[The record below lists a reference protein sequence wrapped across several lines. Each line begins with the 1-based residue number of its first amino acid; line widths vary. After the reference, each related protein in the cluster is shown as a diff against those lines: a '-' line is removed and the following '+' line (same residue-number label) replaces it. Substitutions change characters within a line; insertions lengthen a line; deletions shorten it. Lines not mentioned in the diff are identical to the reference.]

1 MKKRKGKTKRWL
13 AGILSAVLVI
23 GSINLVDALEGSN
36 GESALYDAPELT
48 ITQGATDY
56 DLMKDITYDSSM
68 YELAVVND
76 GGFDVNTVGD
86 YEVTYSLTSKD
97 DGTLEP
103 GDSGDA
109 SNSDNENKDQNSGDN
124 QGGDNTQT
132 GDNSDNAGSDN
143 GSDSSDSSNT
153 GDSADAGQGDT
164 GSDSSNA
171 EDSMDAGQGDTNS
184 DSSNAGDS
192 TDAGQGDTSSDSSN
206 AEDTA
211 DAVSG
216 EDAVQS
222 EENTGD
228 TGVLGVSRPRTGVDM
243 SYQSEPM
250 DAEAVDV
257 TEGDDTNTGDTQEK
271 QVITFKRMVH
281 VVQASEDKEPVYVAR
296 ELVLTQGEEDYDL
309 TDEIVY
315 DDVKYT
321 LEVVEL
327 GGFDINKIGSYEV
340 TYSLTPVTTEGTQE
354 NGQDDTQENQVITF
368 QRTVT
373 VKAAVEETGEFEV
386 PELYLEQ
393 GQEDYD
399 LAAGLVYD
407 ENKYKLNIKDDG
419 NFDIM
424 LSGEYKVTFVLDLL
438 EENPDSEN
446 NTGDADA
453 SDPDQTDGDQSEKVL
468 GATRSMDSSAENADD
483 KTENKNTEDNN
494 TESGN
499 VEDKKEENENTDNT
513 DQTEDTF
520 VIPEGITI
528 FTRKVIVS
536 PSLVRSAGLLDDLA
550 TWPDESLLT
559 EDYIEINFKVGVPIK
574 PGKTI
579 NVRSGQTITV
589 SNGLLTGGTNT
600 LFNVQDGGHLTLN
613 NVTITGNTVDD
624 QGAVCVQNGALLDL
638 GYNDKIP
645 VVSPQIINNNS
656 NGKARNL
663 VVADG
668 SKVRLNANTVQ
679 KIGISYLG
687 DITKT
692 EPKALIHGGRY
703 AITDSDVNNFT
714 SDETTCETIL
724 LYDQIILRYAQPK
737 FLFFDQ
743 VQYFAQVGYPNI
755 ATYQPIRFE
764 QAGAKVD
771 KICGTPAS
779 SYKIT
784 DISDIMQYDLIMLC
798 TPYPNYYGSTHDF
811 DEAEYEILAEY
822 INNGGRIIIQAED
835 AERANPFWRTTNPV
849 ATNIARKLG
858 AGFQI
863 VSEINGSAVGI
874 PSTSDM
880 QVMSNDL
887 TSGIAPWR
895 VFFSSPI
902 LLDAGILST
911 TLFKARATN
920 GQYYS
925 FCEDMMA
932 GTRADGSKWGNI
944 MILADADIWE
954 STTAPN
960 TIQFA
965 KNLIENSYL
974 HRASAAAG
982 VNPNNNSLDYQA
994 KILGSDSADKES
1006 YMTPATALE
1015 KVGQDETV
1023 VLLKNSG
1030 LTSVDN
1036 MLLYNSSSIKEM
1048 NGNTVHADSNETNI
1062 DVSDTGA
1069 ITLRSGVVTVSNTDA
1084 NERKITVDG
1093 YVITSKADYTVKAVD
1108 TSNDTTLGDSQVS
1121 VTLKAVGDTFT
1132 AVKNGATYNYTA
1144 TKNNQTFYLGE
1155 YSAVLNWEERNGVAA
1170 LASIGSPEFPAELV
1184 KPQTQPNNPY
1194 HQLTPYTVTIKPRED
1209 YSIDVD
1215 KVWVSMGVDAQG
1227 DPQMLD
1233 ASEFD
1238 KSKDPNTGIITVTV
1252 KKPVDGDLIYYVG
1265 KVNGG
1270 SSSGS
1275 TVTHDRTT
1283 IQVTSAAGSAVTTPE
1298 FTATYFDEQK
1308 SKDITVSSQ
1317 NGKVEVFKNVEVT
1330 LKFPA
1335 MNPSDPNPTEADLG
1349 ITEDETFDILTKLAE
1364 TGSTTDLKAGFDWTD
1379 KSYTYKFTSTS
1390 ASYDLEASYEKSH
1403 VVHIH
1408 VSGGSMDTN
1417 TIPAGLEANTQSASN
1432 IRIIVPD
1439 QTTLDNL
1446 KFSPDGSLQ
1455 NPSFTAKW
1463 LSHDNTTDLGAVNFS
1478 EDAGSWKGSTLAV
1491 TQPSYLNVS
1500 FVAGQMLTIRIKG
1513 GTLDTAYGTPVR
1525 NWITKAAA
1533 SSGFDHEYQLVV
1545 PENDQTVH
1553 FKINVEGSNILK
1565 SILANTK
1572 DVTSMVEAVKDQNN
1586 RIIAY
1591 TNGDAGSTI
1600 REATTIDVTL
1610 VPSCTVTFWN
1620 KEVSPEKKLGTE
1632 VVMDG
1637 GKLDKAAYAKMA
1649 AAAVLPGYQFMA
1661 WKDAAG
1667 KVYTDQVEIS
1677 ADTDLH
1683 AVFRE
1688 KASGV
1693 SPNGNTIAAN
1703 DFKIHLNSVKNGKF
1717 NNAEAV
1723 KRAKAEAYDAKG
1735 KDVTNL
1741 ISVEG
1746 IDAVQREGD
1755 FQLTFRYD
1763 DAFVEVT
1770 VTVTNEIPVVTG
1782 KTAYTLTFEGVPNG
1796 AAEYKVYSKAGAV
1809 VAGAAI
1815 EETANGIYRITGL
1828 EKGTEYKI
1836 DGDVLGS
1843 TTGKTAL
1850 VDAEDIAKQF
1860 EDKQGDT
1867 KTNGEKGKDEKAE
1880 NPNAKVVVDDDGNY
1894 KVIVKKD
1901 INHSV
1906 EIPDTWENVK
1916 IDLGGHTITGNNA
1929 DASNEAKPGLVFKKD
1944 DTATEH
1950 PGTNLEIVNGT
1961 IQGGS
1966 GSAAHPDG
1974 AAGVGEAAGSKPS
1987 QAGITVGANAV
1998 IKGGNGADGENGS
2011 NGGNGGSG
2019 IEGTIGTTVNGG
2031 SVSGG
2036 NGGKGSDSAT
2046 GTPGNGG
2053 NGGSGI
2059 KTDKDVVINGGTI
2072 TGGNAGNGGNATGEN
2087 NTNPGGS
2094 GGNGGSGVSSGSG
2107 KIDNNGG
2114 TITGGDAGNGGSSE
2128 KGNGGTGGNGG
2139 SGSIGETNN
2148 TNGGTTTGGNGGN
2161 GGNSNNGGNNGNG
2174 GSGGKG
2180 TEETV
2185 NGGNQ
2190 DGNNG
2195 QDGKIFFV
2203 ILFKD
2208 QKQNPLNAADPCKVA
2223 ANGKIT
2229 KDYFGKMQEKT
2240 DAQAKADEKFFA
2252 WTEENHADKVY
2263 TAETEI
2269 TASVTLVPVYRADS
2283 NVVPGQDGNTIAADN
2298 FSIRIE
2304 KVSSL
2309 TETEAK
2315 KLANVKAYDKK
2326 GADITNTVTVDQ
2338 DKLSA
2343 LQQSTA
2349 GIHPDALTFEIPGS
2363 VKVSVTVEI
2372 TDDNPVITGKTAHT
2386 LTFKGRANETYEYQE
2401 LDAQGTPT
2409 GKVLTILTDGDGK
2422 ATITGLK
2429 KATPYQISHKKY
2441 GSVNGK
2447 TALVDA
2453 KDIAKQFED
2462 RGAGD
2467 TTGNNATDRTEKAEN
2482 SNVQVVVDD
2491 DGNYKVIVKKDI
2503 DHTVE
2508 IPDTW
2513 GEVKIDLGG
2522 HTITGDKADDNNA
2535 AKPGLDFVKD
2545 GSINE
2550 HPGTKLEIVN
2560 GTIKGGDGSAK
2571 HPDGAPGIGASGDTA
2586 DAGLIIGSNA
2596 NVIGGNGADGTEGKD
2611 GGNGG
2616 AGIDGNGK
2624 ITPTVNGTVTGGN
2637 GGKGGDSATG
2647 TPGNGGNGGTGI
2659 SAGDKTITINSGG
2672 TVEGGDAGNGGN
2684 ATGDNTNPGG
2694 NGGNGGTGT
2703 ETTQPGKT
2711 DNNGGTTSGGNGGD
2725 GGNSN
2730 NGNGG
2735 NGGNGGSGST
2745 GENNNNG
2752 GTSSGGN
2759 GGNGGDSNNGTGGNG
2774 GNGGSSGETGGNG
2787 GNNSGGNGGN
2797 GGDSNSG
2804 NGGSGGNG
2812 GESNSGTGGNGGNGG
2827 GSNNSTGGNG
2837 GNGGGSNNGTGGNG
2851 GNGGNSNNGNG
2862 GNGGNGGG
2870 SNSGNNGNGGS
2881 SGSNGNRPGGN
2892 GGGSN
2897 NGNGGNGGNNGGG
2910 NSGNNGGD
2918 NSGNNGGDNS
2928 GNNGGDNGGN
2938 NGGDNSNNN
2947 SGSTGNTGNTPDAG
2961 NTAGNDSGNN
2971 AHKGNKG
2978 NSTGNSNAGQKDP
2991 AEDDSLNDAA
3001 DESSL
3006 TGDADGSDADGSDAD
3021 GIQEEGSIHADSD
3034 SVENGTDSDSHIP
3047 FGECGFHWIPIV
3059 WLLVILG
3066 YTVVRV
3072 KKLRDESEEA

>member
-143 GSDSSDSSNT
+143 GSDSSDSSNG

-184 DSSNAGDS
+184 DSSNA
-192 TDAGQGDTSSDSSN
+192 
-206 AEDTA
+206 EDTA

-216 EDAVQS
+216 EDAAQS

-243 SYQSEPM
+243 SYQSEPVG
-250 DAEAVDV
+250 AEAVDV
-257 TEGDDTNTGDTQEK
+257 TKGDDTNTVDTQEK
-271 QVITFKRMVH
+271 QVITFTRTVH
-281 VVQASEDKEPVYVAR
+281 VVAASEDKEPVYVAR

-373 VKAAVEETGEFEV
+373 VKAAVEENALYEA
-386 PELYLEQ
+386 PDLYLEW

-399 LAAGLVYD
+399 LTEGIIYD
-407 ENKYKLNIKDDG
+407 KDLYEVKVSDPG
-419 NFDIM
+419 DFDIYT
-424 LSGEYKVTFVLDLL
+424 LGEYEVTYVLDRLGKSAKAEDTQTSKT
-438 EENPDSEN
+438 EE
-446 NTGDADA
+446 TTA
-453 SDPDQTDGDQSEKVL
+453 SDEQKS
-468 GATRSMDSSAENADD
+468 
-483 KTENKNTEDNN
+483 EDNDGIQAA
-494 TESGN
+494 TLELTDEKQS
-499 VEDKKEENENTDNT
+499 VDPADEDNT
-513 DQTEDTF
+513 NSMEEKS
-520 VIPEGITI
+520 PEVKTTSQEAVY
-528 FTRKVIVS
+528 FTRNVIVEMDYS
-536 PSLVRSAGLLDDLA
+536 FTSAVEYANVQGKYTIKLG
-550 TWPDESLLT
+550 TPVWTDET
-559 EDYIEINFKVGVPIK
+559 HQKFQYTNAKVNTNGDKI
-574 PGKTI
+574 
-579 NVRSGQTITV
+579 SMMTIT
-589 SNGLLTGGTNT
+589 L
-600 LFNVQDGGHLTLN
+600 
-613 NVTITGNTVDD
+613 
-624 QGAVCVQNGALLDL
+624 
-638 GYNDKIP
+638 
-645 VVSPQIINNNS
+645 S
-656 NGKARNL
+656 NGKLPDSLIGDAFATDEYKKSATWIFTNGLSVQELQEKIHSMVFDYVDNMNVYISINGNENQGLDKFNSANIKLTQWNKNSHYYLYIEQMKSWSDAFNYARTLKIAGQQGYLSTFSSVDEMNYLKSLSGKCIWIGGTVLLKSNGARINGNENGINRENNSLKL
-663 VVADG
+663 VTTDKGAFYWACG
-668 SKVRLNANTVQ
+668 PESGFGIANELWAN
-679 KIGISYLG
+679 G
-687 DITKT
+687 
-692 EPKALIHGGRY
+692 EPNGAAY
-703 AITDSDVNNFT
+703 TNQT
-714 SDETTCETIL
+714 
-724 LYDQIILRYAQPK
+724 LYDK
-737 FLFFDQ
+737 
-743 VQYFAQVGYPNI
+743 
-755 ATYQPIRFE
+755 T
-764 QAGAKVD
+764 
-771 KICGTPAS
+771 
-779 SYKIT
+779 
-784 DISDIMQYDLIMLC
+784 ISDIQNKESCLMVLISKGVNDVFEG
-798 TPYPNYYGSTHDF
+798 NYSGTESDAKGF
-811 DEAEYEILAEY
+811 FIEF
-822 INNGGRIIIQAED
+822 GGYADGDDPGQPDNSKKGEVNVIAAPKD
-835 AERANPFWRTTNPV
+835 AEA
-849 ATNIARKLG
+849 
-858 AGFQI
+858 
-863 VSEINGSAVGI
+863 SINGVKY
-874 PSTSDM
+874 
-880 QVMSNDL
+880 
-887 TSGIAPWR
+887 AP
-895 VFFSSPI
+895 
-902 LLDAGILST
+902 
-911 TLFKARATN
+911 
-920 GQYYS
+920 
-925 FCEDMMA
+925 
-932 GTRADGSKWGNI
+932 
-944 MILADADIWE
+944 LADALE
-954 STTAPN
+954 L
-960 TIQFA
+960 A
-965 KNLIENSYL
+965 K
-974 HRASAAAG
+974 AG
-982 VNPNNNSLDYQA
+982 DEVQII
-994 KILGSDSADKES
+994 K
-1006 YMTPATALE
+1006 E
-1015 KVGQDETV
+1015 KVTEVTDGK
-1023 VLLKNSG
+1023 LKN
-1030 LTSVDN
+1030 
-1036 MLLYNSSSIKEM
+1036 SSIKEM
-1048 NGNTVHADSNETNI
+1048 NGNTVHADSNGTNI

-1093 YVITSKADYTVKAVD
+1093 YGLTSTADYTVKAVD
-1108 TSNDTTLGDSQVS
+1108 TSNDTTLGDSQAS

-1132 AVKNGATYNYTA
+1132 AVKNGATYTYTA
-1144 TKNNQTFYLGE
+1144 TKDNQTFYLGE

-1227 DPQMLD
+1227 APQMLD
-1233 ASEFD
+1233 ASEFNI
-1238 KSKDPNTGIITVTV
+1238 SKDQGTGNITVTV
-1252 KKPVDGDLIYYVG
+1252 KKPVNGDLIYYVG

-1600 REATTIDVTL
+1600 GEATTIDVTL

-1929 DASNEAKPGLVFKKD
+1929 DASKEAKPGLVFKKD

-1987 QAGITVGANAV
+1987 QAGITVGADAV

-2094 GGNGGSGVSSGSG
+2094 GGNGGSGVNSGNG

-2148 TNGGTTTGGNGGN
+2148 TNGGTTTGGTTTGGNGGN
-2161 GGNSNNGGNNGNG
+2161 GGNSNNGGSNGIG
-2174 GSGGKG
+2174 GSGGSG
-2180 TEETV
+2180 TEGTV

-2190 DGNNG
+2190 NGNNG
-2195 QDGKIFFV
+2195 QDGQIFFM
-2203 ILFKD
+2203 IFFKD
-2208 QKQNPLNAADPCKVA
+2208 QKKNPLNAANPCKVA

-2229 KDYFGKMQEKT
+2229 KDYFDKMQEKT

-2252 WTEENHADKVY
+2252 WTEENNADKVY

-2283 NVVPGQDGNTIAADN
+2283 NVIPGQDGNTIAADN

-2304 KVSSL
+2304 KVGRL

-2349 GIHPDALTFEIPGS
+2349 GIYPDALTFEIPGS

-2372 TDDNPVITGKTAHT
+2372 TDDSPVITGKTAHT

-2409 GKVLTILTDGDGK
+2409 GNVLTILTNGDGK

-2441 GSVNGK
+2441 GSVNGR

-2513 GEVKIDLGG
+2513 GGG
-2522 HTITGDKADDNNA
+2522 QD
-2535 AKPGLDFVKD
+2535 
-2545 GSINE
+2545 
-2550 HPGTKLEIVN
+2550 
-2560 GTIKGGDGSAK
+2560 
-2571 HPDGAPGIGASGDTA
+2571 
-2586 DAGLIIGSNA
+2586 
-2596 NVIGGNGADGTEGKD
+2596 
-2611 GGNGG
+2611 
-2616 AGIDGNGK
+2616 
-2624 ITPTVNGTVTGGN
+2624 
-2637 GGKGGDSATG
+2637 
-2647 TPGNGGNGGTGI
+2647 
-2659 SAGDKTITINSGG
+2659 
-2672 TVEGGDAGNGGN
+2672 
-2684 ATGDNTNPGG
+2684 
-2694 NGGNGGTGT
+2694 
-2703 ETTQPGKT
+2703 
-2711 DNNGGTTSGGNGGD
+2711 
-2725 GGNSN
+2725 
-2730 NGNGG
+2730 
-2735 NGGNGGSGST
+2735 
-2745 GENNNNG
+2745 
-2752 GTSSGGN
+2752 
-2759 GGNGGDSNNGTGGNG
+2759 
-2774 GNGGSSGETGGNG
+2774 
-2787 GNNSGGNGGN
+2787 
-2797 GGDSNSG
+2797 
-2804 NGGSGGNG
+2804 
-2812 GESNSGTGGNGGNGG
+2812 
-2827 GSNNSTGGNG
+2827 
-2837 GNGGGSNNGTGGNG
+2837 
-2851 GNGGNSNNGNG
+2851 
-2862 GNGGNGGG
+2862 
-2870 SNSGNNGNGGS
+2870 
-2881 SGSNGNRPGGN
+2881 
-2892 GGGSN
+2892 
-2897 NGNGGNGGNNGGG
+2897 
-2910 NSGNNGGD
+2910 
-2918 NSGNNGGDNS
+2918 
-2928 GNNGGDNGGN
+2928 
-2938 NGGDNSNNN
+2938 
-2947 SGSTGNTGNTPDAG
+2947 
-2961 NTAGNDSGNN
+2961 
-2971 AHKGNKG
+2971 
-2978 NSTGNSNAGQKDP
+2978 
-2991 AEDDSLNDAA
+2991 
-3001 DESSL
+3001 
-3006 TGDADGSDADGSDAD
+3006 
-3021 GIQEEGSIHADSD
+3021 
-3034 SVENGTDSDSHIP
+3034 
-3047 FGECGFHWIPIV
+3047 
-3059 WLLVILG
+3059 
-3066 YTVVRV
+3066 
-3072 KKLRDESEEA
+3072 

>member
-1 MKKRKGKTKRWL
+1 MKKHKGKTKRWL

-23 GSINLVDALEGSN
+23 GSINLVNALEGSN

-56 DLMKDITYDSSM
+56 DLMKDITYDSSL

-97 DGTLEP
+97 DGTLDPENP
-103 GDSGDA
+103 GDTSDA
-109 SNSDNENKDQNSGDN
+109 DNENKDQNSGDN
-124 QGGDNTQT
+124 QGSDNTQT
-132 GDNSDNAGSDN
+132 GDNSDASGSGSNTDN
-143 GSDSSDSSNT
+143 TDSSDSSDSSN
-153 GDSADAGQGDT
+153 
-164 GSDSSNA
+164 
-171 EDSMDAGQGDTNS
+171 
-184 DSSNAGDS
+184 AGDNA
-192 TDAGQGDTSSDSSN
+192 DAGQGDTSSDSSN

-211 DAVSG
+211 DADETDSTDDTKDSQNT
-216 EDAVQS
+216 ENENSADADTVNIT
-222 EENTGD
+222 EEQTPKAANI
-228 TGVLGVSRPRTGVDM
+228 GVLGVSRPRTGVDM
-243 SYQSEPM
+243 NYQSEPVG
-250 DAEAVDV
+250 AEAVDV
-257 TEGDDTNTGDTQEK
+257 TKGEDTNTVDTQEK
-271 QVITFKRMVH
+271 QVITFTRTVH
-281 VVQASEDKEPVYVAR
+281 VVAASEDKESVYVAQ
-296 ELVLTQGEEDYDL
+296 ELVLIQGEEDYDL
-309 TDEIVY
+309 TDDILY
-315 DDVKYT
+315 DDEKYT

-340 TYSLTPVTTEGTQE
+340 TYSLTPVTTEGTQG

-373 VKAAVEETGEFEV
+373 VKAAGEENVLYEA
-386 PELYLEQ
+386 PELVLKLAAE
-393 GQEDYD
+393 EYD
-399 LAAGLVYD
+399 LTEGIIYD
-407 ENKYKLNIKDDG
+407 SNCYKLNIVDIGDFDIYTLGDYEVSYSLVPIGDVLKEEESNDKNSANMGNSTDELNVNNSADSNMDNIEVGNESSVMAENNDVTGVTQEDVNTKKTITFQRMVYVVSDYDGQVSTLSLFDGSTTTQGIFVTELGTPLWLDETKNQFTFPHATVTTQEVDKKVTSISIYINTANVTIESTANMTDNNKTFATWIFQDNGGLTAEEAQSKLREIIYKDQRADKTAGIDIRIDVDG
-419 NFDIM
+419 NETSANMTGNQLTYYPNNGHYYMYIKGNIPWTDAYNNAKSYTFQGMKGYLATVMSQDEMIVLRRIVSSNGGYDHLGGARYSGINDADSLNG
-424 LSGEYKVTFVLDLL
+424 LSYSPLWPGSGYKASVYYWVCGPEGKPQTNIPWGLWTPGEPNIGEGSGIWEYNVCIIKDAIKLNDLA
-438 EENPDSEN
+438 N
-446 NTGDADA
+446 NTGYSRGYYVEFGGYAEGQDPGGRNDGCVSHIVFKDQVHAAEAQIGTDKYYPLCAAIDIAKDGETVEIISDTVTEGESLLVKGAMLKTMDGKTYKSNTDSHIAVDTNSNVTLKDGVLEMSSNTTLKVLNNVDNQIYTVTTPGCTSVVSTSKDGDSPNIRGANDGIIKIGNAGEEIAYTYKNPNSNTEAVVYIPDAMADNGQVTKAELSADKVVVIQVDDGQTVLMKGTGSTSDTVSVERRSRDQKLDVNLPAGASATAFGHEIGAAPAYGVKVSQASTNNVSYPNRDYITLTSIGDSITVDNVTYTASDADQKLYLGTFQVDMTIGNHA
-453 SDPDQTDGDQSEKVL
+453 KVNGSTPALPHYLEEYTITICPDTGYDLDKDNFVLTMKENDTADAKNLTFATYCTEESDGSIKVTIPKVTGDITIHAEAKKQTSKLTIDGLDVSGTVKVL
-468 GATRSMDSSAENADD
+468 DGEGQVHELKKGKDSVTVNRNEELTLTFIPDDFTEPYYGDLTGEKGSSFSILTGLKDNTPGAAVAELFTQDVKDSFNWTEKSYQVKYTPDKAVNTLEATFTHSSIMHVHVTGGTAEVNTPGLVQNPTDTGSFRHVIVPDHTQVQVTLKDTTGHNPVYKAAYWKQASTAGGNDTGTEVSSQLNDAGSKTYTYTTQAVSASHMLNVSFEQGQNVDVTFTGGNASLVQPGTTSWTDQGNHTYRTLVKNGNTLTMKVQVNEGYGLKSITVNGYTINATAALNNPDYNVTYDEATRTYTHTTKPIDQAWNVVMDFEEQYTVSFVDQKDRALGSIPAVNGTTIPEEKFTEMQAKTDAQKEGNEIFLTWVDKADGNAAY
-483 KTENKNTEDNN
+483 NKNTIITKNNLVLKPVYRKNAGNGGHIENGSDGSILAADDFAIHLRDLQNLTADNVKD
-494 TESGN
+494 EKYAN
-499 VEDKKEENENTDNT
+499 VTAFDKD
-513 DQTEDTF
+513 
-520 VIPEGITI
+520 GA
-528 FTRKVIVS
+528 KVTAQVTVDADE
-536 PSLVRSAGLLDDLA
+536 LAALKTKSAGTYRNA
-550 TWPDESLLT
+550 LT
-559 EDYIEINFKVGVPIK
+559 FTYNKLSVKVTVEI
-574 PGKTI
+574 
-579 NVRSGQTITV
+579 S
-589 SNGLLTGGTNT
+589 
-600 LFNVQDGGHLTLN
+600 DAE
-613 NVTITGNTVDD
+613 VTITGRT
-624 QGAVCVQNGALLDL
+624 AHTLTFT
-638 GYNDKIP
+638 
-645 VVSPQIINNNS
+645 
-656 NGKARNL
+656 GKGG
-663 VVADG
+663 V
-668 SKVRLNANTVQ
+668 TYQVQ
-679 KIGISYLG
+679 K
-687 DITKT
+687 
-692 EPKALIHGGRY
+692 
-703 AITDSDVNNFT
+703 
-714 SDETTCETIL
+714 SDE
-724 LYDQIILRYAQPK
+724 
-737 FLFFDQ
+737 
-743 VQYFAQVGYPNI
+743 
-755 ATYQPIRFE
+755 
-764 QAGAKVD
+764 
-771 KICGTPAS
+771 
-779 SYKIT
+779 
-784 DISDIMQYDLIMLC
+784 
-798 TPYPNYYGSTHDF
+798 
-811 DEAEYEILAEY
+811 
-822 INNGGRIIIQAED
+822 
-835 AERANPFWRTTNPV
+835 
-849 ATNIARKLG
+849 
-858 AGFQI
+858 
-863 VSEINGSAVGI
+863 
-874 PSTSDM
+874 
-880 QVMSNDL
+880 
-887 TSGIAPWR
+887 
-895 VFFSSPI
+895 
-902 LLDAGILST
+902 
-911 TLFKARATN
+911 
-920 GQYYS
+920 
-925 FCEDMMA
+925 
-932 GTRADGSKWGNI
+932 
-944 MILADADIWE
+944 
-954 STTAPN
+954 
-960 TIQFA
+960 
-965 KNLIENSYL
+965 
-974 HRASAAAG
+974 
-982 VNPNNNSLDYQA
+982 
-994 KILGSDSADKES
+994 
-1006 YMTPATALE
+1006 
-1015 KVGQDETV
+1015 
-1023 VLLKNSG
+1023 
-1030 LTSVDN
+1030 
-1036 MLLYNSSSIKEM
+1036 
-1048 NGNTVHADSNETNI
+1048 
-1062 DVSDTGA
+1062 
-1069 ITLRSGVVTVSNTDA
+1069 
-1084 NERKITVDG
+1084 
-1093 YVITSKADYTVKAVD
+1093 
-1108 TSNDTTLGDSQVS
+1108 
-1121 VTLKAVGDTFT
+1121 
-1132 AVKNGATYNYTA
+1132 
-1144 TKNNQTFYLGE
+1144 
-1155 YSAVLNWEERNGVAA
+1155 
-1170 LASIGSPEFPAELV
+1170 
-1184 KPQTQPNNPY
+1184 
-1194 HQLTPYTVTIKPRED
+1194 
-1209 YSIDVD
+1209 
-1215 KVWVSMGVDAQG
+1215 
-1227 DPQMLD
+1227 
-1233 ASEFD
+1233 
-1238 KSKDPNTGIITVTV
+1238 
-1252 KKPVDGDLIYYVG
+1252 
-1265 KVNGG
+1265 NGG
-1270 SSSGS
+1270 SLTGN
-1275 TVTHDRTT
+1275 VM
-1283 IQVTSAAGSAVTTPE
+1283 SAA
-1298 FTATYFDEQK
+1298 TAAGT
-1308 SKDITVSSQ
+1308 
-1317 NGKVEVFKNVEVT
+1317 GKGT
-1330 LKFPA
+1330 
-1335 MNPSDPNPTEADLG
+1335 ADG
-1349 ITEDETFDILTKLAE
+1349 
-1364 TGSTTDLKAGFDWTD
+1364 
-1379 KSYTYKFTSTS
+1379 
-1390 ASYDLEASYEKSH
+1390 
-1403 VVHIH
+1403 
-1408 VSGGSMDTN
+1408 
-1417 TIPAGLEANTQSASN
+1417 
-1432 IRIIVPD
+1432 
-1439 QTTLDNL
+1439 
-1446 KFSPDGSLQ
+1446 
-1455 NPSFTAKW
+1455 
-1463 LSHDNTTDLGAVNFS
+1463 
-1478 EDAGSWKGSTLAV
+1478 
-1491 TQPSYLNVS
+1491 
-1500 FVAGQMLTIRIKG
+1500 
-1513 GTLDTAYGTPVR
+1513 
-1525 NWITKAAA
+1525 
-1533 SSGFDHEYQLVV
+1533 
-1545 PENDQTVH
+1545 
-1553 FKINVEGSNILK
+1553 
-1565 SILANTK
+1565 
-1572 DVTSMVEAVKDQNN
+1572 
-1586 RIIAY
+1586 
-1591 TNGDAGSTI
+1591 
-1600 REATTIDVTL
+1600 
-1610 VPSCTVTFWN
+1610 
-1620 KEVSPEKKLGTE
+1620 
-1632 VVMDG
+1632 
-1637 GKLDKAAYAKMA
+1637 LDKAAY
-1649 AAAVLPGYQFMA
+1649 Y
-1661 WKDAAG
+1661 
-1667 KVYTDQVEIS
+1667 
-1677 ADTDLH
+1677 
-1683 AVFRE
+1683 
-1688 KASGV
+1688 
-1693 SPNGNTIAAN
+1693 
-1703 DFKIHLNSVKNGKF
+1703 
-1717 NNAEAV
+1717 
-1723 KRAKAEAYDAKG
+1723 
-1735 KDVTNL
+1735 L
-1741 ISVEG
+1741 ISHKAYG
-1746 IDAVQREGD
+1746 QAVGR
-1755 FQLTFRYD
+1755 T
-1763 DAFVEVT
+1763 
-1770 VTVTNEIPVVTG
+1770 
-1782 KTAYTLTFEGVPNG
+1782 
-1796 AAEYKVYSKAGAV
+1796 S
-1809 VAGAAI
+1809 
-1815 EETANGIYRITGL
+1815 
-1828 EKGTEYKI
+1828 
-1836 DGDVLGS
+1836 
-1843 TTGKTAL
+1843 L
-1850 VDAEDIAKQF
+1850 VDAQDIAKQF
-1860 EDKQGDT
+1860 ADDGDQT
-1867 KTNGEKGKDEKAE
+1867 TTNGKTDKSETASNQNVD
-1880 NPNAKVVVDDDGNY
+1880 VTVDDNGNY
-1894 KVIVKKD
+1894 KVTLKKNID
-1901 INHSV
+1901 HTV

-1916 IDLGGHTITGNNA
+1916 IDLGGHTITGDNA
-1929 DASNEAKPGLVFKKD
+1929 DASKEAKPGLVFKKD

-1987 QAGITVGANAV
+1987 QAGITVGADAV

-2031 SVSGG
+2031 SVFGG

-2094 GGNGGSGVSSGSG
+2094 GGNGGSGVNSGNG

-2180 TEETV
+2180 TDGTV
-2185 NGGNQ
+2185 NGGDQN
-2190 DGNNG
+2190 GNNG

-2208 QKQNPLNAADPCKVA
+2208 QKQNPLNAVDPCKVA

-2229 KDYFGKMQEKT
+2229 KDYFDKMQEKT
-2240 DAQAKADEKFFA
+2240 DAKAEADEKFFA
-2252 WTEENHADKVY
+2252 WTEENNADKVY

-2349 GIHPDALTFEIPGS
+2349 GIYPDALTFEIPGS

-2409 GKVLTILTDGDGK
+2409 GNVLTILTNGDGK

-2441 GSVNGK
+2441 GSVNGR

-2637 GGKGGDSATG
+2637 GGKGGDSAAG
-2647 TPGNGGNGGTGI
+2647 IPGNGGNGGNGI
-2659 SAGDKTITINSGG
+2659 SAGDKTITINHGG
-2672 TVEGGDAGNGGN
+2672 TVKGGDAGKGGN

-2725 GGNSN
+2725 GGTSN

-2735 NGGNGGSGST
+2735 NGGDGGSGST

-2774 GNGGSSGETGGNG
+2774 GN
-2787 GNNSGGNGGN
+2787 NSGGNGGN

-2812 GESNSGTGGNGGNGG
+2812 GDYNSGTGGNGGNGG
-2827 GSNNSTGGNG
+2827 DSNNGTGGNG

-2862 GNGGNGGG
+2862 GNGGNGGD

-2897 NGNGGNGGNNGGG
+2897 NGNGGNGGNNGG
-2910 NSGNNGGD
+2910 D
-2918 NSGNNGGDNS
+2918 NSGNNGG
-2928 GNNGGDNGGN
+2928 GNGGN

-2947 SGSTGNTGNTPDAG
+2947 SGNTGNTPDAG

-3021 GIQEEGSIHADSD
+3021 GIQEEESIHADSD

>member
-143 GSDSSDSSNT
+143 GSDSSDSSNG

-192 TDAGQGDTSSDSSN
+192 TDAGQGDTNSDSSN

-216 EDAVQS
+216 EDAAQS
-222 EENTGD
+222 KENTGD

-243 SYQSEPM
+243 SYQSEPVG
-250 DAEAVDV
+250 AEAVDV
-257 TEGDDTNTGDTQEK
+257 TKGDDTNTVDTQEK
-271 QVITFKRMVH
+271 QVITFTRTVH
-281 VVQASEDKEPVYVAR
+281 VVAASEDKEPVYVAR

-309 TDEIVY
+309 TDDILY

-321 LEVVEL
+321 LTVGDL

-354 NGQDDTQENQVITF
+354 NGQDDTQDNQVITF

-373 VKAAVEETGEFEV
+373 VKAAVEENALYEAPDLYLELGQEEYDLTEGIIYDKDLYEVKVSDPGDFDINMVGEYEV
-386 PELYLEQ
+386 TYLLDSIGKSAKGEDTTNSTAEKSSEVKTASQEAIYFTRNVFVEESTVTKAASNVYSLNLGTAIWDDDSHTTFKYPHAKIENVADKLTLLTLTVENGSFTKPNDFGELYLTDIK
-393 GQEDYD
+393 GTS
-399 LAAGLVYD
+399 ATWIFNGGKSAD
-407 ENKYKLNIKDDG
+407 ELQTFIRNITFTPQTGSNMNVNITIDG
-419 NFDIM
+419 NETKGFDNINM
-424 LSGEYKVTFVLDLL
+424 SSDSKLTQWTNGHYYLLVKQTLKWTEAYNKAKTYVLAGRKGYLFTATTS
-438 EENPDSEN
+438 EEIEQLKNLFTTSRVHVGGTNATYLGSKFD
-446 NTGDADA
+446 
-453 SDPDQTDGDQSEKVL
+453 DPDQITNYTPGDDFYWACGPEKTKPVGDDYWYPGQPDGKPDC
-468 GATRSMDSSAENADD
+468 
-483 KTENKNTEDNN
+483 
-494 TESGN
+494 
-499 VEDKKEENENTDNT
+499 
-513 DQTEDTF
+513 
-520 VIPEGITI
+520 
-528 FTRKVIVS
+528 FT
-536 PSLVRSAGLLDDLA
+536 SL
-550 TWPDESLLT
+550 
-559 EDYIEINFKVGVPIK
+559 F
-574 PGKTI
+574 
-579 NVRSGQTITV
+579 
-589 SNGLLTGGTNT
+589 
-600 LFNVQDGGHLTLN
+600 GGHYAYKMHDILDN
-613 NVTITGNTVDD
+613 DPGD
-624 QGAVCVQNGALLDL
+624 GAAFLVEFGGYADGADP
-638 GYNDKIP
+638 GQPDNSKKGE
-645 VVSPQIINNNS
+645 VS
-656 NGKARNL
+656 
-663 VVADG
+663 VVA
-668 SKVRLNANTVQ
+668 A
-679 KIGISYLG
+679 
-687 DITKT
+687 
-692 EPKALIHGGRY
+692 P
-703 AITDSDVNNFT
+703 
-714 SDETTCETIL
+714 
-724 LYDQIILRYAQPK
+724 
-737 FLFFDQ
+737 
-743 VQYFAQVGYPNI
+743 
-755 ATYQPIRFE
+755 
-764 QAGAKVD
+764 
-771 KICGTPAS
+771 
-779 SYKIT
+779 
-784 DISDIMQYDLIMLC
+784 M
-798 TPYPNYYGSTHDF
+798 
-811 DEAEYEILAEY
+811 
-822 INNGGRIIIQAED
+822 D
-835 AERANPFWRTTNPV
+835 AEA
-849 ATNIARKLG
+849 
-858 AGFQI
+858 
-863 VSEINGSAVGI
+863 SINGVKY
-874 PSTSDM
+874 
-880 QVMSNDL
+880 
-887 TSGIAPWR
+887 AP
-895 VFFSSPI
+895 
-902 LLDAGILST
+902 
-911 TLFKARATN
+911 
-920 GQYYS
+920 
-925 FCEDMMA
+925 
-932 GTRADGSKWGNI
+932 
-944 MILADADIWE
+944 LADALELAEAGDEVQI
-954 STTAPN
+954 
-960 TIQFA
+960 I
-965 KNLIENSYL
+965 KENVTEVTD
-974 HRASAAAG
+974 G
-982 VNPNNNSLDYQA
+982 
-994 KILGSDSADKES
+994 
-1006 YMTPATALE
+1006 M
-1015 KVGQDETV
+1015 
-1023 VLLKNSG
+1023 LKNS
-1030 LTSVDN
+1030 SI
-1036 MLLYNSSSIKEM
+1036 IKEM
-1048 NGNTVHADSNETNI
+1048 NGNTVRADINGTNI

-1069 ITLRSGVVTVSNTDA
+1069 VTLRSGVVTVSNTDA
-1084 NERKITVDG
+1084 NPRKLTVDG
-1093 YVITSKADYTVKAVD
+1093 YVLTSTTDYTVKKTD
-1108 TSNDTTLGDSQVS
+1108 TNNNTTSGDSRAS
-1121 VTLKAVGDTFT
+1121 VTLKSIGDTFT

-1155 YSAVLNWEERNGVAA
+1155 YSAELNWKERSEVAA

-1184 KPQTQPNNPY
+1184 KPQTQPANPY
-1194 HQLTPYTVTIKPRED
+1194 HQLASYTVTIKPREA
-1209 YSIDVD
+1209 YSIDTN
-1215 KVWVSMGVDAQG
+1215 KVWVSMGVDAHG
-1227 DPQMLD
+1227 APQMLD

-1238 KSKDPNTGIITVTV
+1238 ISKDQGTGNITVTV
-1252 KKPVDGDLIYYVG
+1252 KKPVDGNLIYYVG

-1275 TVTHDRTT
+1275 TVTHDMTT

-1308 SKDITVSSQ
+1308 SKDVTVNSQ
-1317 NGKVEVFKNVEVT
+1317 NGKVEVFKNVQVT

-1335 MNPSDPNPTEADLG
+1335 MNPSDPNPTEGKLG
-1349 ITEDETFDILTKLAE
+1349 ITENETFDILTKLAE
-1364 TGSTTDLKAGFDWTD
+1364 TGNATDLKEDFDWAD
-1379 KSYTYKFTSTS
+1379 KSYTYKFTPTS
-1390 ASYDLEASYEKSH
+1390 ADHSLEASYQKSH

-1408 VSGGSMDTN
+1408 VSGGSMDTS
-1417 TIPAGLEANTQSASN
+1417 TIPTGLVVNTQSASN

-1446 KFSPDGSLQ
+1446 KFTPDGSLQ

-1463 LSHDNTTDLGAVNFS
+1463 LSHDNKTDLGTVNFS
-1478 EDAGSWKGSTLAV
+1478 EGAGSWKGSTLAV

-1500 FVAGQMLTIRIKG
+1500 FVAGNMLTIRIKG
-1513 GTLDTAYGTPVR
+1513 GTLDTAYGNPVR
-1525 NWITKAAA
+1525 KWITKTAA
-1533 SSGFDHEYQLVV
+1533 STGFDHEYQLVV
-1545 PENDQTVH
+1545 PENDQTVQ

-1572 DVTSMVEAVKDQNN
+1572 DVTSMVEAVKDQND

-1591 TNGDAGSTI
+1591 TNGTAGSTI
-1600 REATTIDVTL
+1600 EEATIIDVTL
-1610 VPSCTVTFWN
+1610 VPSHTVTFWN
-1620 KEVSPEKKLGTE
+1620 KEVRPVKKLGTN
-1632 VVMDG
+1632 VVMEG
-1637 GKLDKAAYAKMA
+1637 GTLDKAAYTEMA
-1649 AAAVLPGYQFMA
+1649 AAATLPGYQFMA

-1703 DFKIHLNSVKNGKF
+1703 DFKIHLNSIKNGKF

-1867 KTNGEKGKDEKAE
+1867 KTNGKKDKDEEAE
-1880 NPNAKVVVDDDGNY
+1880 NPNVKVVVDDDGNY

-1906 EIPDTWENVK
+1906 EIPDTWGDVK
-1916 IDLGGHTITGNNA
+1916 VDLGGNSINGNDA
-1929 DASNEAKPGLVFKKD
+1929 DAANSAKPGLIFKKD
-1944 DTATEH
+1944 GGSEH
-1950 PGTNLEIVNGT
+1950 PGTSLEIVNGT
-1961 IQGGS
+1961 IKGGD
-1966 GSAAHPDG
+1966 GSTAHPNG
-1974 AAGVGEAAGSKPS
+1974 AAGVSTGKAPAPAKAE
-1987 QAGITVGANAV
+1987 ITVGKDGV
-1998 IKGGNGADGENGS
+1998 IKGGNGAAGTDGKGNQNAG
-2011 NGGNGGSG
+2011 NGGNGGAG
-2019 IEGTIGTTVNGG
+2019 IEGEITPTVDGGTVSGG
-2031 SVSGG
+2031 SGGAGGSADSTKPGTGG
-2036 NGGKGSDSAT
+2036 NGGAGIDTEDKKVTILEGTVKGGDAGAGGNAT
-2046 GTPGNGG
+2046 GDNTNAGGNGG

-2059 KTDKDVVINGGTI
+2059 DSGRSDIVIGPGKTDVHGGAGGNGGNSNKGNGGNGGSGGSGAEAGKIDNDGGTI
-2072 TGGNAGNGGNATGEN
+2072 TGGN
-2087 NTNPGGS
+2087 
-2094 GGNGGSGVSSGSG
+2094 
-2107 KIDNNGG
+2107 GG
-2114 TITGGDAGNGGSSE
+2114 T
-2128 KGNGGTGGNGG
+2128 
-2139 SGSIGETNN
+2139 
-2148 TNGGTTTGGNGGN
+2148 
-2161 GGNSNNGGNNGNG
+2161 GGNSNNGGHNGNGGNG
-2174 GSGGKG
+2174 GSGTKG
-2180 TEETV
+2180 NHTPT
-2185 NGGNQ
+2185 NGGTSS
-2190 DGNNG
+2190 DGNKG
-2195 QDGKIFFV
+2195 Q
-2203 ILFKD
+2203 
-2208 QKQNPLNAADPCKVA
+2208 
-2223 ANGKIT
+2223 NGKIYVEVLFEKRNGNSLNAGKPVKIVLNEKINQAT
-2229 KDYFGKMQEKT
+2229 FDKMQQE
-2240 DAQAKADEKFFA
+2240 ADRSKKENEVFFA
-2252 WTEENHADKVY
+2252 WVDKNDDTKAY
-2263 TAETEI
+2263 TTETEV
-2269 TASVTLVPVYRADS
+2269 TSSVTLVPVYRADS

-2338 DKLSA
+2338 NKLTA

-2467 TTGNNATDRTEKAEN
+2467 TKGNNATDRTEKAEN

-2571 HPDGAPGIGASGDTA
+2571 HPDGAPGIGAAGNTA
-2586 DAGLIIGSNA
+2586 DAGLIIGGNA

-2647 TPGNGGNGGTGI
+2647 TPGNGGNGGNGI
-2659 SAGDKTITINSGG
+2659 SAGDKTITINPSG
-2672 TVEGGDAGNGGN
+2672 TVKGGDAGSGGS
-2684 ATGDNTNPGG
+2684 ATGGNTNPGG

-2730 NGNGG
+2730 NGTGG

-2862 GNGGNGGG
+2862 GNGGNGGD

-2910 NSGNNGGD
+2910 NSGNNGGGNSGNNGGG

-3021 GIQEEGSIHADSD
+3021 GIQEEESIHADSD

>member
-1 MKKRKGKTKRWL
+1 MKKHKGKTKRWL

-56 DLMKDITYDSSM
+56 DLMKDITYDSSL

-97 DGTLEP
+97 DGTLDPENP
-103 GDSGDA
+103 GDT
-109 SNSDNENKDQNSGDN
+109 SDSDSENKAQNSGTDTS
-124 QGGDNTQT
+124 GADSSQT
-132 GDNSDNAGSDN
+132 GDNSDASGSGSNTDN
-143 GSDSSDSSNT
+143 MDNTDSSDSSDSSNA
-153 GDSADAGQGDT
+153 GD
-164 GSDSSNA
+164 NA
-171 EDSMDAGQGDTNS
+171 DAGQGDTNS
-184 DSSNAGDS
+184 DSSNA
-192 TDAGQGDTSSDSSN
+192 
-206 AEDTA
+206 EDTE

-216 EDAVQS
+216 EDAAQS
-222 EENTGD
+222 EENTVD
-228 TGVLGVSRPRTGVDM
+228 PGVLGVSRPRTAVNM
-243 SYQSEPM
+243 SYPSEPV

-257 TEGDDTNTGDTQEK
+257 TEGDATNTGDAQEK
-271 QVITFKRMVH
+271 QVITFTRMVH
-281 VVQASEDKEPVYVAR
+281 VVAASEDEVPVYEAR
-296 ELVLTQGEEDYDL
+296 ELVLIQGEEDYDL
-309 TDEIVY
+309 TDDILY
-315 DDVKYT
+315 DDEKYT
-321 LEVVEL
+321 LDVVEL
-327 GGFDINKIGSYEV
+327 GGFDIQVIGSYEV
-340 TYSLTPVTTEGTQE
+340 TYSLTPVTTEGTQGNE
-354 NGQDDTQENQVITF
+354 QNDTQENQVITF

-424 LSGEYKVTFVLDLL
+424 LSGEYKVTFVLNPL

-446 NTGDADA
+446 NTGDVDT
-453 SDPDQTDGDQSEKVL
+453 SDPAQTDGDQSEKVL

-494 TESGN
+494 TENDN
-499 VEDKKEENENTDNT
+499 VEDKKEENDNTANT

-536 PSLVRSAGLLDDLA
+536 PSLVRSAGLLDDLD

-559 EDYIEINFKVGVPIK
+559 EDVIEINFRVGVPIK

-600 LFNVQDGGHLTLN
+600 LFNVQDGGHLILN
-613 NVTITGNTVDD
+613 NVTITGNTVGD
-624 QGAVCVQNGALLDL
+624 QGAVCVQNGAQLDL

-645 VVSPQIINNNS
+645 ALSPQIINNNS

-668 SKVRLNANTVQ
+668 SKVRLNVNTMQ

-724 LYDQIILRYAQPK
+724 LYDQIILRYAQTK
-737 FLFFDQ
+737 FLFLDTEQFFTNRGFSYL
-743 VQYFAQVGYPNI
+743 VQYQ
-755 ATYQPIRFE
+755 ATRFE

-771 KICGTPAS
+771 KLYGTPTS

-784 DISDIMQYDLIMLC
+784 DVPDIMQYDLIMLC

-811 DEAEYEILAEY
+811 EEAEYDILAEY

-835 AERANPFWRTTNPV
+835 AQRGNPFYYTTNPV
-849 ATNIARKLG
+849 STNIARKLG
-858 AGFQI
+858 AGFSI
-863 VSEINGSAVGI
+863 VNEINGSAVSI
-874 PSTSDM
+874 PSTTDM
-880 QVMSNDL
+880 QVMSNEL
-887 TSGIAPWR
+887 TSGIAAWNI
-895 VFFSSPI
+895 FYSSPI
-902 LLDAGILST
+902 LIDAGILST

-925 FCEDMMA
+925 FCEDMQA

-944 MILADADIWE
+944 MILADADMWN

-965 KNLIENSYL
+965 KNLLYNSYSN
-974 HRASAAAG
+974 RAAAAAG

-994 KILGSDSADKES
+994 KILGSDSTDKES
-1006 YMTPATALE
+1006 YTTPAAALE

-1036 MLLYNSSSIKEM
+1036 VLLYNSSSIKEM
-1048 NGNTVHADSNETNI
+1048 NGNTVHADSNGTNI

-1069 ITLRSGVVTVSNTDA
+1069 ITLRSGAVTVSNTDA

-1093 YVITSKADYTVKAVD
+1093 YVLTSTADYTVKAVD
-1108 TSNDTTLGDSQVS
+1108 TSNDTTLGDSQAS

-1132 AVKNGATYNYTA
+1132 AVKNGATYTYTA
-1144 TKNNQTFYLGE
+1144 TKDNQTFYLGE
-1155 YSAVLNWEERNGVAA
+1155 YSAVLNWKERSGVAA

-1184 KPQTQPNNPY
+1184 KPQTQPKNPY

-1227 DPQMLD
+1227 EPQMLD

-1335 MNPSDPNPTEADLG
+1335 MNTSDPNPTEGALG
-1349 ITEDETFDILTKLAE
+1349 IAEDETFDILTKLVE
-1364 TGSTTDLKAGFDWTD
+1364 TGNATDLKAGFEWTD

-1390 ASYDLEASYEKSH
+1390 ASYNLEASYEKSH

-1408 VSGGSMDTN
+1408 VSGGSMDAS
-1417 TIPAGLEANTQSASN
+1417 TIPAGLEANKQSLSN

-1463 LSHDNTTDLGAVNFS
+1463 LSHDNTTDLGAVKFS
-1478 EDAGSWKGSTLAV
+1478 ENAGSWKGSTRAV

-1500 FVAGQMLTIRIKG
+1500 FVAGQMLTVRIKG
-1513 GTLDTAYGTPVR
+1513 GTLDTAYGNPVR
-1525 NWITKAAA
+1525 NWTTKAAA
-1533 SSGFDHEYQLVV
+1533 TGGFDHEYQLVV
-1545 PENDQTVH
+1545 PVDDNTVH
-1553 FKINVEGSNILK
+1553 LKINVEGSRLLK

-1572 DVTSMVEAVKDQNN
+1572 DVTSMMEAVKDQNN

-1591 TNGDAGSTI
+1591 TNGDVGSTI
-1600 REATTIDVTL
+1600 GEATTIDVTL

-1620 KEVSPEKKLGTE
+1620 KEISPEKKIGTE
-1632 VVMDG
+1632 MVMEG
-1637 GKLDKAAYAKMA
+1637 GKLDKAAYEKMA
-1649 AAAVLPGYQFMA
+1649 AGAVLPGYQFMA
-1661 WKDAAG
+1661 WKDTAG
-1667 KVYTDQVEIS
+1667 KVYTDQTVIS
-1677 ADTDLH
+1677 AATELH

-1688 KASGV
+1688 KANISQ
-1693 SPNGNTIAAN
+1693 NGNIIAAN
-1703 DFKIHLNSVKNGKF
+1703 DFKIHLNSVKKGAF
-1717 NNAEAV
+1717 NTSEAV
-1723 KRAKAEAYDAKG
+1723 KRAKAEAYDANG

-1746 IDAVQREGD
+1746 LNAVQKEGT
-1755 FQLTFRYD
+1755 FPLTFKYD
-1763 DAFVEVT
+1763 DASIT
-1770 VTVTNEIPVVTG
+1770 VNVIVTNTIPVVTG

-1796 AAEYKVYSKAGAV
+1796 ASEYKVYSMSGAV
-1809 VAGAAI
+1809 VAGAKI

-1836 DGDVLGS
+1836 EGDVLGS

-1867 KTNGEKGKDEKAE
+1867 KANGKKDKDEEAE
-1880 NPNAKVVVDDDGNY
+1880 NPNVKVVVDDEGNY

-1906 EIPDTWENVK
+1906 EIPDTWGDVK
-1916 IDLGGHTITGNNA
+1916 VDLGGNSINGNDA
-1929 DASNEAKPGLVFKKD
+1929 DAANSAKPGLIFKKD
-1944 DTATEH
+1944 SGNDH
-1950 PGTNLEIVNGT
+1950 PGTNLEITNGT
-1961 IQGGS
+1961 IQGGN

-1974 AAGVGEAAGSKPS
+1974 AAGIGTATPDRPS
-1987 QAGITVGANAV
+1987 DAKITVGADAKV
-1998 IKGGNGADGENGS
+1998 QGGNGADAGDSTGADAA
-2011 NGGNGGSG
+2011 NGGNGGAG
-2019 IEGTIGTTVNGG
+2019 IEGEITPTIDGGTVT
-2031 SVSGG
+2031 GG
-2036 NGGKGSDSAT
+2036 NGGKGGSSDTGAPGNGGNGGAGIKTNHKNVTVKKGTVTGGSAGDGGNVT
-2046 GTPGNGG
+2046 GENNTASGGDGGKGGAGIDSGRANIVIGPGNTDVQGGAGGNGGNSNKGNGG
-2053 NGGSGI
+2053 NGGSGGSGAEAGKI
-2059 KTDKDVVINGGTI
+2059 DNDGGTI
-2072 TGGNAGNGGNATGEN
+2072 A
-2087 NTNPGGS
+2087 
-2094 GGNGGSGVSSGSG
+2094 GGNGGSGGNSS
-2107 KIDNNGG
+2107 NGG
-2114 TITGGDAGNGGSSE
+2114 HNGN
-2128 KGNGGTGGNGG
+2128 GGNGG
-2139 SGSIGETNN
+2139 SGTKGNHTS
-2148 TNGGTTTGGNGGN
+2148 TNGGT
-2161 GGNSNNGGNNGNG
+2161 SSD
-2174 GSGGKG
+2174 GS
-2180 TEETV
+2180 
-2185 NGGNQ
+2185 Q
-2190 DGNNG
+2190 G
-2195 QDGKIFFV
+2195 QDGQRYV
-2203 ILFKD
+2203 AVLFED
-2208 QKQNPLNAADPCKVA
+2208 RNGNSLNAGKPVQIVL
-2223 ANGKIT
+2223 NGKIDQAT
-2229 KDYFGKMQEKT
+2229 FDKMQQE
-2240 DAQAKADEKFFA
+2240 ADQSKKDNEVFFA
-2252 WTEENHADKVY
+2252 WVEKNDDTKAY
-2263 TAETEI
+2263 TTETEV

-2283 NVVPGQDGNTIAADN
+2283 HIKEDADKNTIAADD
-2298 FSIRIE
+2298 FIIR
-2304 KVSSL
+2304 KDDAASL
-2309 TETEAK
+2309 TADEAK
-2315 KLANVKAYDKK
+2315 TRANVRAYDKTGK
-2326 GADITNTVTVDQ
+2326 DITDTVIVDQ
-2338 DKLSA
+2338 GKLDA
-2343 LQQSTA
+2343 LKNQTA
-2349 GIHPDALTFEIPGS
+2349 GPHTDALSFQIPNS
-2363 VKVSVTVEI
+2363 ITASVTVEI
-2372 TDDNPVITGKTAHT
+2372 TDDSPVIIGKTAHT
-2386 LTFKGRANETYEYQE
+2386 LTFTGRANTQYSVQKKNATGGVE
-2401 LDAQGTPT
+2401 LTFTTDAN
-2409 GKVLTILTDGDGK
+2409 GK
-2422 ATITGLK
+2422 ATATGLE
-2429 KATPYQISHKKY
+2429 KATEYQISHIY
-2441 GSVNGK
+2441 FGSADGK

-2453 KDIAKQFED
+2453 TEIADQFRDEN
-2462 RGAGD
+2462 D
-2467 TTGNNATDRTEKAEN
+2467 TTSNNSKTDKSEKAWN
-2482 SNVQVVVDD
+2482 NNVEVTVDD
-2491 DGNYKVIVKKDI
+2491 NGNYQVTVKKDI
-2503 DHTVE
+2503 DHAVQ

-2513 GEVKIDLGG
+2513 GDIKLDLGG
-2522 HTITGDKADDNNA
+2522 HTITGNAADENNQ
-2535 AKPGLDFVKD
+2535 AKPGLEFVKD
-2545 GSINE
+2545 GSTNE

-2647 TPGNGGNGGTGI
+2647 IPGNGGNGGTGI
-2659 SAGDKTITINSGG
+2659 SAGDKTITINPGG
-2672 TVEGGDAGNGGN
+2672 TVKGGDAGNGGN

-2711 DNNGGTTSGGNGGD
+2711 DNNGGTTSGGNGG
-2725 GGNSN
+2725 
-2730 NGNGG
+2730 
-2735 NGGNGGSGST
+2735 SG
-2745 GENNNNG
+2745 
-2752 GTSSGGN
+2752 
-2759 GGNGGDSNNGTGGNG
+2759 
-2774 GNGGSSGETGGNG
+2774 GGSS
-2787 GNNSGGNGGN
+2787 
-2797 GGDSNSG
+2797 
-2804 NGGSGGNG
+2804 
-2812 GESNSGTGGNGGNGG
+2812 
-2827 GSNNSTGGNG
+2827 
-2837 GNGGGSNNGTGGNG
+2837 NGT
-2851 GNGGNSNNGNG
+2851 G

-2897 NGNGGNGGNNGGG
+2897 NGNGGNGGNNGG
-2910 NSGNNGGD
+2910 D
-2918 NSGNNGGDNS
+2918 NSGNNS
-2928 GNNGGDNGGN
+2928 GDNGGN
-2938 NGGDNSNNN
+2938 NGGDNSNTNGNNN

-3021 GIQEEGSIHADSD
+3021 GIQEEESIHADSD